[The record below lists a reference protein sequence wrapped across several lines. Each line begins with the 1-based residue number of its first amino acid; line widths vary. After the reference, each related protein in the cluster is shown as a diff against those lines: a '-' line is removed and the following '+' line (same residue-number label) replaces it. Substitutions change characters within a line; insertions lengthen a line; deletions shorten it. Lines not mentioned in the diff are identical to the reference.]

1 MSWFHKLFGICE
13 HKWEHL
19 DIVDVSYNC
28 HTQVKRV
35 YVNQCDKCGKF
46 KKLTVK

>member
-1 MSWFHKLFGICE
+1 MRLIKGNVFE
-13 HKWEHL
+13 HPDL

-35 YVNQCDKCGKF
+35 YVSQCDKCGKF